1 VAVADAV
8 PQGAVAVPA
17 LTSHKYDIRHPATV
31 ENLVDWYKEHPEL
44 WNPGH
49 PGYRLRREKDKVIA
63 DKAREIPMTFAH
75 LKGWLQTKRALYVNL
90 VQRLSGGAIAPLTE
104 EEKWA
109 LDHLSF
115 MGPTMRPYCTPRQ
128 PGRGPDKRP
137 PPPPAPG
144 PS

>member
-1 VAVADAV
+1 M
-8 PQGAVAVPA
+8 
-17 LTSHKYDIRHPATV
+17 
-31 ENLVDWYKEHPEL
+31 DWYKEHPEL

-63 DKAREIPMTFAH
+63 DKAKEIPMTFTH

-104 EEKWA
+104 EEKWV

-115 MGPTMRPYCTPRQ
+115 MGPTMRPYYTPRQ
-128 PGRGPDKRP
+128 PGRGPDQRP